1 MLQSLRQFK
10 AEIFQAL
17 GHPTRIAIVEYLR
30 DGEISVGNLCEKI
43 GIEQANASQHLAV
56 LRSKHIV
63 ETRKDGNQIFY
74 RLRNPIVSEMLE
86 IMRQYFFDHMNE
98 AMQML
103 KQERREVTKSRPRK
117 TAKQGATRLS
127 SRSH

>member
-1 MLQSLRQFK
+1 MLQSLREFK

-17 GHPTRIAIVEYLR
+17 GHPTRVTIVEYLR
-30 DGEISVGNLCEKI
+30 YGEISVGQLCEKV

-63 ETRKDGNQIFY
+63 ETRKEGNQIFY
-74 RLRNPIVSEMLE
+74 RLRNPLVGDILEM
-86 IMRQYFFDHMNE
+86 MRKYFFDHLDE

-103 KQERREVTKSRPRK
+103 EQEKREATKAMHKEEKERTTVRR
-117 TAKQGATRLS
+117 
-127 SRSH
+127 

>member
-17 GHPTRIAIVEYLR
+17 GHPTRVAIVEFLR
-30 DGEISVGNLCEKI
+30 SGEISVGQLCEKV

-63 ETRKDGNQIFY
+63 ETRKEGNQIFY
-74 RLRNPIVSEMLE
+74 RLRNPLVGEILEM
-86 IMRQYFFDHMNE
+86 MRKYFFEHMNE
-98 AMQML
+98 AMEML
-103 KQERREVTKSRPRK
+103 KEEKREATKAVHKEEKKRSAVRR
-117 TAKQGATRLS
+117 
-127 SRSH
+127 

>member
-17 GHPTRIAIVEYLR
+17 GHPTRVAIVEHLR
-30 DGEISVGNLCEKI
+30 DGEMSVGSLCEKL

-63 ETRKDGNQIFY
+63 ETRKEGNQIFY
-74 RLRNPIVSEMLE
+74 RLRNQVVGKMLE
-86 IMRQYFFDHMNE
+86 LMRQYFFDHVNE
-98 AMQML
+98 AMQLL
-103 KQERREVTKSRPRK
+103 K
-117 TAKQGATRLS
+117 
-127 SRSH
+127 

>member
-17 GHPTRIAIVEYLR
+17 GHPTRVAIVEYLR
-30 DGEISVGNLCEKI
+30 YGEISVGRLCEKV

-63 ETRKDGNQIFY
+63 ETRKEGNQIFY
-74 RLRNPIVSEMLE
+74 RLRHPLVGDMLE
-86 IMRQYFFDHMNE
+86 MMRQYFFDHMKE

-103 KQERREVTKSRPRK
+103 REEQREAKATQKADKDRNAVRR
-117 TAKQGATRLS
+117 
-127 SRSH
+127 

>member
-10 AEIFQAL
+10 VEIFQAL
-17 GHPTRIAIVEYLR
+17 SHPTRIAIVEYLR
-30 DGEISVGNLCEKI
+30 NGEISVGQLCEKV

-63 ETRKDGNQIFY
+63 ETRKEGNQIFY
-74 RLRNPIVSEMLE
+74 RLRHPLVGDMLQM
-86 IMRQYFFDHMNE
+86 MRQYFFDHMNE

-103 KQERREVTKSRPRK
+103 REEKREAKAMQKADKER
-117 TAKQGATRLS
+117 TAVR
-127 SRSH
+127 R

>member
-30 DGEISVGNLCEKI
+30 VGEISVGQLCEKV

-63 ETRKDGNQIFY
+63 ETRKEGNQIFY
-74 RLRNPIVSEMLE
+74 RLRHPLVGDMLE
-86 IMRQYFFDHMNE
+86 MMRQYFFDHMNE

-103 KQERREVTKSRPRK
+103 REEQREAKATQKADKDRNAVRR
-117 TAKQGATRLS
+117 
-127 SRSH
+127 